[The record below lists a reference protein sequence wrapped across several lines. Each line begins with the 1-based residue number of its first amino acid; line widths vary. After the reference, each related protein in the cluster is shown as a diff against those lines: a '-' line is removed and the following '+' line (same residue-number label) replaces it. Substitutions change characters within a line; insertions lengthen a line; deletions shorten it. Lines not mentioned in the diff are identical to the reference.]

1 MTASPAATTGPD
13 SAQGGAL
20 GALRPLAFLGI
31 AAEVGLVVYLIGA
44 YDVESRTF
52 QQLMWAVLAG
62 FVVHHL
68 LPLRH
73 RLPFFAG
80 LSLAVT
86 TWALGLEQGHFEP
99 IVGATRVG
107 LLVGIGGALIGI
119 ARLPVRF
126 AVRVAIL
133 LAVGAGLAWARV
145 ALSEGPAL
153 AAVWPVLGA
162 MFMFRLAV
170 YLYDTEHDKKPPGI
184 AQSITYF
191 FMLPNVCFTLFP
203 VVDYKT
209 FSRAHYPVDPLR
221 IYQRGAQWMARG
233 LLQILLWRLVYY
245 HVHLDP
251 GRVRDGADLV
261 QFIVS
266 NVLLYLRVSGSFHLI
281 IGILHLF
288 GFALPLANRRYFLAS
303 SFNDYWRRVNIY
315 WKDFI
320 MKVIYYPITFRLKT
334 WGTASKVTLAT
345 AIAFVIS
352 WLLHSYQLFWL
363 RGTFP
368 IQLQEAIFWGSLGL
382 LVIANSLWE
391 MRPGRRTK
399 KGPQGLR
406 DRLGL
411 ALRTM
416 GTFTV
421 ITLLWSLWNCESIE
435 QWVSL
440 WHYADRSTLGWSAM
454 VLIVIG
460 GLAIPF
466 GGEAG
471 TATPLTSAPRR
482 GKAAPSARA
491 AFWQNAFVQAPIL
504 VLLAFAGIRPF
515 LAPHLPEAA
524 QVVIKSLSWTRP
536 NAADGEREVL
546 GYYDNAIEAS
556 RFNRSLGGD
565 AGGPPANWQR
575 QIEDTSAARNTG
587 AFPLTELVPSR
598 QTVINGK
605 TIGTN
610 SFGMRD
616 REYTVEKPPNTLRI
630 ALIGSSGEM
639 GWGVDD
645 GETYEAV
652 TEERLNR
659 ELTPQTGL
667 HYEILNF
674 SVNGYA
680 AIEQPTVLR
689 ERVARFR
696 PDVVVYGAHSGD
708 RFFVMTR
715 LGKAFQ
721 QGVTPPEEFLVRL
734 ANEVGLDA
742 TTTDPQ
748 LLRKLTPRTTDL
760 LAFGYARMVEE
771 ARQMG
776 ARPIWLWV
784 PLPKGGDVDAEEE
797 AKMRALAEQAGFAT
811 LSLADAYRGGD
822 PEVLVVAPWDGHPS
836 AAGHRMLGDDWFE
849 KLASPEGRALLAI
862 GTTQTAGGSSAGQ
875 EERNRGN
882 DD

>member
-1 MTASPAATTGPD
+1 MTASPAAATGSE
-13 SAQGGAL
+13 SAQGGVL
-20 GALRPLAFLGI
+20 GGLRRFAFLGI
-31 AAEVGLVVYLIGA
+31 VAEVALVAYLIGA
-44 YDVESRTF
+44 YDVETRTF
-52 QQLMWAVLAG
+52 QRLMWVVLAG
-62 FVVHHL
+62 FVVHHA
-68 LPLRH
+68 LPLRL

-86 TWALGLEQGHFEP
+86 TWALGLEEGRFAP
-99 IVGATRVG
+99 AVGIARIAA
-107 LLVGIGGALIGI
+107 LAGIGGALIGI
-119 ARLPVRF
+119 ARLPLRF
-126 AVRVAIL
+126 AMRVAIL
-133 LAVGAGLAWARV
+133 LAVGGALAWARV
-145 ALSEGPAL
+145 ALSAPSAL
-153 AAVWPVLGA
+153 VAIWPVLGA

-170 YLYDTEHDKKPPGI
+170 YLYDTEHDKKPPGL
-184 AQSITYF
+184 AQSIAYF
-191 FMLPNVCFTLFP
+191 FMLPNVAFTLFP

-209 FSRAHYPVDPLR
+209 FSRAHYPADALR

-261 QFIVS
+261 QYAVS

-320 MKVIYYPITFRLKT
+320 MKVVYYPITFRLKS
-334 WGTASKVTLAT
+334 WSNASKVSLVT
-345 AIAFVIS
+345 ALAFVIS

-368 IQLQEAIFWGSLGL
+368 IQLQEAIFWGCLGL

-406 DRLGL
+406 ERLGL

-416 GTFTV
+416 GTFAV

-440 WHYADRSTLGWSAM
+440 WQYADWSTLGWSAA
-454 VLIVIG
+454 VLAVIG
-460 GLAIPF
+460 ALAIPF

-471 TATPLTSAPRR
+471 TAAPLTATPRR
-482 GKAAPSARA
+482 GAAPPTPRA
-491 AFWQNAFVQAPIL
+491 AFRQNAFVQAPI
-504 VLLAFAGIRPF
+504 VLLLLFAGIRPF
-515 LAPHLPEAA
+515 VAPHLSPGA
-524 QVVIKSLSWTRP
+524 QVVVKSLSWTRP
-536 NAADGEREVL
+536 NAADGEKEVL

-556 RFNRSLGGD
+556 RFNRTLGGE

-575 QIEDTSAARNTG
+575 QIEDTTAARTTG
-587 AFPLTELVPSR
+587 AFPLTELVPSQR
-598 QTVINGK
+598 TVVNDK

-610 SFGMRD
+610 SFGLRD
-616 REYTVEKPPNTLRI
+616 QEYPLAKPAGTLRI
-630 ALIGSSGEM
+630 ALVGSSGEM
-639 GWGVDD
+639 GWGVED

-659 ELTPQTGL
+659 ELSPQTGL
-667 HYEILNF
+667 RYEILNF
-674 SVNGYA
+674 SVNGYS

-689 ERVARFR
+689 ERVARFQ

-715 LGKAFQ
+715 LGKALQ
-721 QGVTPPEEFLVRL
+721 QGITPPEEFLVRF
-734 ANEVGLDA
+734 AAEAGLDA
-742 TTTDPQ
+742 RTTDPQ
-748 LLRKLTPRTTDL
+748 VLRKLTPHTAEL
-760 LAFGYARMVEE
+760 LAFGYRRMVEE
-771 ARQMG
+771 AQRMG
-776 ARPIWLWV
+776 ARPLWLWV

-797 AKMRALAEQAGFAT
+797 TAMQALAEQAGFAT
-811 LSLADAYRGGD
+811 LSLSDAYRGGD
-822 PEVLVVAPWDGHPS
+822 PELLVVAPWDGHPS
-836 AAGHRMLGDDWFE
+836 AAGHRMLGDAWFE
-849 KLASPEGRALLAI
+849 KLASPEGRALLGTA
-862 GTTQTAGGSSAGQ
+862 TTQTAGDRDAGE
-875 EERNRGN
+875 EERSRGN